1 MGNNTT
7 HPWTS
12 SPVKAEG
19 RKAAKRGNKLRIVL
33 AIPALQDPLAH
44 LRQEGHRVSKG
55 RGGVELGKRESR
67 LPATD
72 LIKFLL
78 HQVSAAATLHQRG
91 LCRAGGGPE
100 AHEALVRAV
109 PQQPHQGI

>member
-1 MGNNTT
+1 M
-7 HPWTS
+7 
-12 SPVKAEG
+12 K
-19 RKAAKRGNKLRIVL
+19 
-33 AIPALQDPLAH
+33 
-44 LRQEGHRVSKG
+44 
-55 RGGVELGKRESR
+55 GGVELGEREGG

-78 HQVSAAATLHQRG
+78 NQVPAAAALHQRG
-91 LCRAGGGPE
+91 LRWAGGGPE